1 MNSRIDQLIEQS
13 GMKLNP
19 RRPYDDDQPDGYM
32 ESDDS
37 MIDNNLEAIQ
47 EFLDGGLKKHTLA
60 TVSDVVANIQ
70 RLYGKS
76 LPPDFEWVILNLYS
90 DD

>member
-76 LPPDFEWVILNLYS
+76 LPPDFEWVIMNLYS

>member
-37 MIDNNLEAIQ
+37 MIDNNLKAIQ

-76 LPPDFEWVILNLYS
+76 LPPDFEWVIMNLYS

>member
-37 MIDNNLEAIQ
+37 MIDNNLKAIQ